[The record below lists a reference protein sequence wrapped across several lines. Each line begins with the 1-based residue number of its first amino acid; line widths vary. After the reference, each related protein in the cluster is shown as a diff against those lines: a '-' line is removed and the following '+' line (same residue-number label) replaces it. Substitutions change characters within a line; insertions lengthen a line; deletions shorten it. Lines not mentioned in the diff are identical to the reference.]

1 MQHYL
6 QASLVELRAR
16 DRLPIGFAE
25 LVALIHEALVHPL
38 GGPGDTMPVVTRP
51 LYVIVSHWVTP
62 VGQNLCARPCCEC
75 AAVSVAQGGGGGA
88 DDMQVCTAATS
99 PESRSEPESESEPEL
114 CKSSESHTCTS
125 LLGGL
130 IGSSRT
136 ESRSIVMRRDLRHGC

>member
-6 QASLVELRAR
+6 QASLFQLRAR
-16 DRLPIGFAE
+16 GRLPIGFAE

-75 AAVSVAQGGGGGA
+75 AAVSVAQGGGGGP
-88 DDMQVCTAATS
+88 MTCRCVPPLLRQS
-99 PESRSEPESESEPEL
+99 RGRSQSRSRSQ
-114 CKSSESHTCTS
+114 SSARAVSHIRALVYLAVS
-125 LLGGL
+125 LGALVP
-130 IGSSRT
+130 SRD
-136 ESRSIVMRRDLRHGC
+136 R